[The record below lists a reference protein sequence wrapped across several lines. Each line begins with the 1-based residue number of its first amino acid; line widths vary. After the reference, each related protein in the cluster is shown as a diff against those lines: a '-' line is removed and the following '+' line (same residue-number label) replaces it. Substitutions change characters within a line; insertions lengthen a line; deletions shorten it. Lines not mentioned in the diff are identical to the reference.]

1 MRKYYTDYF
10 FYMVGIFML
19 AACYHNDKPNSTGV
33 DMTDSEK
40 EVLFQMI
47 LDHSDLQQYLNPY
60 IDGGLRLTV
69 KSNDELGTNLSIEKF
84 GKKVRFIASDDDSS
98 SMPIF
103 KVYLFKVENTRVT
116 FDIAY
121 EVEGVVIQGVFLK
134 RESGWSFGQIDIF
147 EG

>member
-10 FYMVGIFML
+10 FYMVVIFML

-60 IDGGLRLTV
+60 IDGRLRLTV